1 MKDILKITLIL
12 LADSARSVATALVS
26 SFGIL
31 FLISFLVM
39 YITLRDSVKSYIE
52 TNLFG
57 RLSINEIIIYPRVR
71 KTNRLFSHNIN
82 LARSIPYGTVQKIRG
97 MTELA
102 EVHSIIKLDY
112 EVKVRGEM
120 MGQARRIHMPLCGI
134 DRAFFKGKDPNWR
147 RFRDSEPVPV
157 VAPKAFIDLLNNY
170 FMVIDVPPLDE
181 RTMNGFPLQLII
193 TTSRSA
199 EKPAEYTIPAEIH
212 SLTDIFAFM
221 GAIVPSDF
229 ITRFAREHR
238 GESGKPGAGYKQVI
252 VYAKVR
258 DVKNLPAVTARIEQ
272 LGLTVESQNDIAQKT
287 NSALE
292 VFDKFS
298 MIIVAVFLVLTV
310 ISIFNSYLNIVY
322 NRSQKF
328 SLKRVLG
335 VSKLQILV
343 SFVAESA
350 VVGLLLGCIGYF
362 LGKYAIQYISLR
374 LSGWIPA
381 FSGMTIQSV
390 RGELLVLSLAFSVI
404 ISSISAFIPALF
416 ASNINLFKAVR
427 K

>member
-1 MKDILKITLIL
+1 MT
-12 LADSARSVATALVS
+12 DSVKSIATALVS

-39 YITLRDSVKSYIE
+39 YMTLRDSVKSYIE

-57 RLSINEIIIYPRVR
+57 RLSINEIIIYPRAR
-71 KTNRLFSHNIN
+71 KTNKLFSHHVN
-82 LARSIPYGTVQKIRG
+82 LARSISPATVQKIRG
-97 MTELA
+97 MPELTA
-102 EVHSIIKLDY
+102 VFPIIKLGF

-120 MGQARRIHMPLCGI
+120 MGQARRIHMPVCGI
-134 DRAFFKGKDPNWR
+134 DRAFFRDRDPYWN
-147 RFRDSEPVPV
+147 RFRNRTPVPV

-170 FMVIDVPPLDE
+170 FMVIDVPPMDE
-181 RTMNGFPLQLII
+181 KTMRGFPLQLII
-193 TTSRSA
+193 TSSNGA
-199 EKPAEYTIPAEIH
+199 DKPAEITVPAEIH
-212 SLTDIFAFM
+212 DFTDIFAFM

-229 ITRFAREHR
+229 ITTFAREHR
-238 GESGKPGAGYKQVI
+238 GGSGRPGPGYTQVMI
-252 VYAKVR
+252 YAKVR
-258 DVKNLPAVTARIEQ
+258 DVKKLPEMTARIEK

-343 SFVAESA
+343 SFVVKSA
-350 VVGLLLGCIGYF
+350 VVGLLLGFIGYF
-362 LGKYAIQYISLR
+362 LGKYAIQYVALKIS
-374 LSGWIPA
+374 SWVPA
-381 FSGMTIQSV
+381 FSGMAIQSV
-390 RGELLVLSLAFSVI
+390 RGELLLMALAFSVV